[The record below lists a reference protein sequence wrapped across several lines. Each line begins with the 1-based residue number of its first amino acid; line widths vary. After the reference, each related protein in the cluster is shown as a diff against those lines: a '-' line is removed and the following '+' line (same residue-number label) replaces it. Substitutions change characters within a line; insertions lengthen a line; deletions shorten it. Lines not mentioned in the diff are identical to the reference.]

1 MDTVMVRIL
10 VLDENDHKPYF
21 PKLHHKEL
29 ITTQPEPGTELTT
42 VAAVDNDAGRNKELR
57 YFLVSGFGHFFR
69 IDRR

>member
-21 PKLHHKEL
+21 PKLHYREL
-29 ITTQPEPGTELTT
+29 IITQPEPGTE
-42 VAAVDNDAGRNKELR
+42 VAMVTAVDRDAGRNKELR
-57 YFLVSGFGHFFR
+57 YFLVSGFGHFFK